1 MEKPEVAPA
10 PTRRG
15 AHRTHG
21 TSTCCKPSARQ
32 GKTFGCALHV
42 AREQQRRGC
51 TAQQETKAAV
61 RSMGSC
67 WTVNGLKAL
76 KREALARVVAV
87 AKSASVCVNMTT
99 TEQRKIDSVV
109 VVYLRVLNKG
119 TAVQTEEGI
128 RPPRNLEEV
137 KRWRITP
144 CAVEVAVRSFRW
156 LQTALRHLEAHQQAI
171 STVRGSK
178 GKEADAVFSRNDQLL
193 ETAHIATRFQED
205 VEGYRNISGCETFF
219 ELWDECRTDW
229 KLFIS
234 IPPKKVSRT
243 CGGSGNAQDST
254 DTNKETRVLTTQ
266 RREMRRRKG
275 AKRLRSDQLNK
286 TFTLQ
291 KRHQS
296 KASFMAIDTHV

>member
-1 MEKPEVAPA
+1 MEHPLPA
-10 PTRRG
+10 SRVQGRVKHLAARYTWRG
-15 AHRTHG
+15 SNNDGDA
-21 TSTCCKPSARQ
+21 
-32 GKTFGCALHV
+32 
-42 AREQQRRGC
+42 QRNR
-51 TAQQETKAAV
+51 ETKAAV

-87 AKSASVCVNMTT
+87 ATSASVCVNMTT

-156 LQTALRHLEAHQQAI
+156 LQTALRHLEAHKQAI

-193 ETAHIATRFQED
+193 ETAHIATRFQQD
-205 VEGYRNISGCETFF
+205 VEGYRNISGCETCF

-234 IPPKKVSRT
+234 IPPKKEAEPVVAVETPRVAQAPT
-243 CGGSGNAQDST
+243 KKRGS
-254 DTNKETRVLTTQ
+254 
-266 RREMRRRKG
+266 
-275 AKRLRSDQLNK
+275 
-286 TFTLQ
+286 
-291 KRHQS
+291 
-296 KASFMAIDTHV
+296 